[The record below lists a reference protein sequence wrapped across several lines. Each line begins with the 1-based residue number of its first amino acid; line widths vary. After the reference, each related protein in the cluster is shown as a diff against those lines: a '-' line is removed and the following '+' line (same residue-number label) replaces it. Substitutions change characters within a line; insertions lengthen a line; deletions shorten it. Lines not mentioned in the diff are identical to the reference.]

1 MSKLPKD
8 LIILE
13 MANNHMGCVEHGKRI
28 IKEFSV
34 LMDEFPEFSFAFK
47 LQYRNLDTFIRPD
60 FVGRTDVKHVKRF
73 EETRLSRH
81 EQRALVDSIKSHGY
95 LTMCTPF
102 DNESVVT
109 IQDDGFDIIK
119 IASCSFGDWPLVED
133 VAKAGL
139 PIIASTAGADLST
152 IDNTILFFQNR
163 GLEFI
168 IQHCVGEYPTP
179 LLNMNLNQI
188 DYLKDRHPEVRFGF
202 STHEDPSDTRLV
214 QMAVAKGAVSF
225 EKHVGIPT
233 EEFSLNLYSSDLEQT
248 RAWLAAARDA
258 KLACGELTARY
269 KPTDE
274 ERNSLLALQRGA
286 FLKAGIKKGQNI
298 TLGDVFFAFPP
309 SEGQITAANFSKY
322 DEIVAIEDLE
332 QGQEIRPEN
341 VCVTNTKQQ
350 LMDVATEV
358 MSLVDRSG
366 VIVPQKFEL
375 EISHHYGLEHFRD
388 YGLSMITLVNREY
401 CKKILICLPN
411 QKHPEQYHKLKE
423 ETFNVLYGELEL
435 RLDGRPYN
443 LKVGDVV
450 TVLPE
455 QRHEF
460 VSYDGAVLEEISST
474 HHVDDSY
481 YTDAKISANYNR
493 KSIVK
498 WVR

>member
-322 DEIVAIEDLE
+322 DEIVAIGDLE

-375 EISHHYGLEHFRD
+375 EISHHYGLERFKD
-388 YGLSMITLVNREY
+388 YGLSMVTLVNREY

-481 YTDAKISANYNR
+481 YTDAKILANYNR

>member
-102 DNESVVT
+102 DNDSVVT

-139 PIIASTAGADLST
+139 PIASTAGADLST

-188 DYLKDRHPEVRFGF
+188 DYLKDRHPEVQFGF

>member
-1 MSKLPKD
+1 
-8 LIILE
+8 
-13 MANNHMGCVEHGKRI
+13 
-28 IKEFSV
+28 
-34 LMDEFPEFSFAFK
+34 
-47 LQYRNLDTFIRPD
+47 
-60 FVGRTDVKHVKRF
+60 
-73 EETRLSRH
+73 
-81 EQRALVDSIKSHGY
+81 
-95 LTMCTPF
+95 
-102 DNESVVT
+102 
-109 IQDDGFDIIK
+109 
-119 IASCSFGDWPLVED
+119 
-133 VAKAGL
+133 
-139 PIIASTAGADLST
+139 
-152 IDNTILFFQNR
+152 
-163 GLEFI
+163 
-168 IQHCVGEYPTP
+168 
-179 LLNMNLNQI
+179 
-188 DYLKDRHPEVRFGF
+188 
-202 STHEDPSDTRLV
+202 
-214 QMAVAKGAVSF
+214 MAVAKGAVSF

>member
-13 MANNHMGCVEHGKRI
+13 MANNHMGCVEHGKKI
-28 IKEFSV
+28 IQKFSV
-34 LMDEFPEFSFAFK
+34 LLDEFPEFSFAFK

-73 EETRLSRH
+73 EQTRLSRR
-81 EQRALVDSIKSHGY
+81 EQRELVYCMKLHGF
-95 LTMCTPF
+95 LAMCTPF
-102 DNESVVT
+102 DNESVAT

-139 PIIASTAGADLST
+139 PIIASTAGSALTT

-163 GLEFI
+163 SLDFI

-179 LLNMNLNQI
+179 TKNMNLNQI
-188 DYLKDRHPEVRFGF
+188 DYLRQRHPEVRFGF

-233 EEFSLNLYSSDLEQT
+233 AEWPLNLYSSDLDQT
-248 RAWLAAARDA
+248 RAWLLAAREA
-258 KLACGELTARY
+258 KDACGELTKRY
-269 KPTDE
+269 EPTSE

-286 FLKAGIKKGQNI
+286 FLKSRVKKGKKI
-298 TLGDVFFAFPP
+298 ALKDVFFAFPA
-309 SEGQITAANFSKY
+309 SEGQLTAANFSKY
-322 DEIVAIEDLE
+322 DEIVAMGDLE
-332 QGQEIRPEN
+332 KGQELWLES
-341 VCVTNTKQQ
+341 VCVTNTRQQ
-350 LMDVATEV
+350 LVSIASDVI
-358 MSLVDRSG
+358 SLLDKSG
-366 VIVPQKFEL
+366 VVVPGKFEI
-375 EISHHYGLEHFRD
+375 EISHHYGLERFRD
-388 YGLSMITLVNREY
+388 YGLAMITLVNREY

-411 QKHPEQYHKLKE
+411 QTHPEQFHKRKE
-423 ETFNVLYGELEL
+423 ETFNVLYGQLEL
-435 RLDGRPYN
+435 KLDGRIHQ
-443 LKVGDVV
+443 LKVGDVM
-450 TVLPE
+450 TVLPD

-460 VSYDGAVLEEISST
+460 VSHDGAVLEEISST
-474 HHVDDSY
+474 HQVDDSY
-481 YTDAKISANYNR
+481 YTDAKIMANKNR
-493 KSIVK
+493 KSMVK

>member
-13 MANNHMGCVEHGKRI
+13 MANNHMGCLEHGKRI

-34 LMDEFPEFSFAFK
+34 LLDEFPQFSFAFK

-60 FVGRTDVKHVKRF
+60 FVYRTDIKHVKRF
-73 EETRLSRH
+73 KETRLSRQ
-81 EQRALVDSIKSHGY
+81 EQQELVNCIKSNGFWS
-95 LTMCTPF
+95 MCTPF
-102 DNESVVT
+102 DNDSVAN
-109 IQDDGFDIIK
+109 IQNDGFDIIK

-133 VAKAGL
+133 VAKVGL
-139 PIIASTAGADLST
+139 PIIASTAGADLTT

-163 GLEFI
+163 GLDFI

-233 EEFSLNLYSSDLEQT
+233 PEWPLNLYSSNLDQT

-258 KLACGELTARY
+258 KVACGVLTERY
-269 KPTDE
+269 KPTDR
-274 ERNSLLALQRGA
+274 ERNSLIALQRGA
-286 FLKAGIKKGQNI
+286 FLKSNIKKGQII

-322 DEIVAIEDLE
+322 EEIIAIGDMQE
-332 QGQEIRPEN
+332 GQEIRPEN
-341 VCVTNTKQQ
+341 VCVTNTKKQ
-350 LMDVATEV
+350 LVDLASEV

-375 EISHHYGLEHFRD
+375 EISHHYGLERFRD
-388 YGLSMITLVNREY
+388 YGLSVITLVNREY
-401 CKKILICLPN
+401 CKKVLICLPN
-411 QKHPEQYHKLKE
+411 QRHPEQYHKLKE
-423 ETFNVLYGELEL
+423 ETFNVLFGELEIS
-435 RLDGRPYN
+435 LDGRYFN
-443 LKVGDVV
+443 LKAGDVL
-450 TVLPE
+450 TILPE

-460 VSYDGAVLEEISST
+460 ISCSGAVLEEISST
-474 HHVDDSY
+474 HYPSDSY
-481 YTDAKISANYNR
+481 YTDTEIMSNYNR

>member
-102 DNESVVT
+102 DNDSVVT